1 MIALTAASAVYSYL
15 PGANLVRASAQLRSR
30 PALLIAPIDAP
41 VDGAATVETVSDIA
55 DMEGVV
61 KPNSS
66 RTGLV
71 SKQAALNR
79 QLSQAES
86 SDEVLQLVEQNAA
99 ELNAVNVATALHRIA
114 SRNKVKRARRDAVLM
129 DRRFQLLI
137 TALEVHA
144 ADGMSNEP
152 RSVADVLWSFGTMK
166 HWPPS
171 LLKPMLMSVL
181 GHLEK
186 GTFEAQHLST
196 VVWAFAKLETKP
208 VRLLEQIEAQ
218 ATELVAKLTMQ
229 NIANLMWGFAKLN
242 YAPARL
248 LPTLAPALASSGLC
262 DTAKPVEVADITYAL
277 AYGASSAPGE
287 HSELLAALAARA
299 SPGAALDDFSSRQLV
314 TMVTAF
320 AKLEATAALPE
331 GVLDAWLA
339 AVRAQHEAKP
349 LLAADARAL
358 EAALERLGIDGGWV
372 KRGEMLNIL
381 IDLANDPAAGAASA
395 RGVSYSE
402 DELRAV
408 FDAIDTDGS
417 GDIDLGELRA
427 AITQVSPTADEDTI
441 AKMLTMADADG
452 SGEVDFDEFKKL
464 FGVVPVVAA

>member
-229 NIANLMWGFAKLN
+229 VRPC
-242 YAPARL
+242 APRPASPPTLFSRL
-248 LPTLAPALASSGLC
+248 LRVAPIPRPTSPPSHSHRATPTAPLVAEHRQPDVGLRK
-262 DTAKPVEVADITYAL
+262 AQL
-277 AYGASSAPGE
+277 
-287 HSELLAALAARA
+287 RA
-299 SPGAALDDFSSRQLV
+299 GAA
-314 TMVTAF
+314 
-320 AKLEATAALPE
+320 
-331 GVLDAWLA
+331 
-339 AVRAQHEAKP
+339 
-349 LLAADARAL
+349 AADARAR
-358 EAALERLGIDGGWV
+358 AGVVRAVRHGQAGRGGGHHVRPRVRRLERAGRALRAPCGACVRRTLEKLEPSDCHPTRPCRLLLVSHQPEPQPPRSPRAVALTPCCVLSCRPQGARVAGRRPRRLLVAAAGDDGDRLRQARGDGG
-372 KRGEMLNIL
+372 
-381 IDLANDPAAGAASA
+381 AA
-395 RGVSYSE
+395 RGRPRRLARGTPPRRLLLYMP
-402 DELRAV
+402 LP
-408 FDAIDTDGS
+408 
-417 GDIDLGELRA
+417 L
-427 AITQVSPTADEDTI
+427 
-441 AKMLTMADADG
+441 
-452 SGEVDFDEFKKL
+452 
-464 FGVVPVVAA
+464 